1 MDKCFIRYI
10 TEIVTLKELKES
22 QLLLDKMDK
31 ELNNK
36 TNTISTVGRTEL
48 ELD

>member
-1 MDKCFIRYI
+1 MEKCFIRYR

-36 TNTISTVGRTEL
+36 TNTISIVGRTEL